1 VHEPDDNAH
10 VTSDEPAFEA
20 FTVPDAPTSN
30 AETSTKTVG
39 VSSDV
44 TSSDD
49 DTPESL
55 SLLRS
60 GTPNAGDSVSITI
73 AFAPA
78 MLLVPDGKVVELIG
92 FPTVSSTVPM
102 TKFKTVRSAEFSPA
116 AMVYVPTRD
125 VPADA
130 AVRVTVAPVS
140 SVTTIVF
147 PDCTSS
153 LVVAVILTDCDAR

>member
-1 VHEPDDNAH
+1 MHEPDDNAH

-55 SLLRS
+55 PDSKS
-60 GTPNAGDSVSITI
+60 GTPIPTGAVESI
-73 AFAPA
+73 
-78 MLLVPDGKVVELIG
+78 V
-92 FPTVSSTVPM
+92 TVPVDADD
-102 TKFKTVRSAEFSPA
+102 KFPA
-116 AMVYVPTRD
+116 ASTAYALYVPSD
-125 VPADA
+125 NP
-130 AVRVTVAPVS
+130 VALS
-140 SVTTIVF
+140 
-147 PDCTSS
+147 D
-153 LVVAVILTDCDAR
+153 VAVSAAEIVT

>member
-30 AETSTKTVG
+30 AETSTETVG

-55 SLLRS
+55 PDSKS
-60 GTPNAGDSVSITI
+60 GTPI
-73 AFAPA
+73 
-78 MLLVPDGKVVELIG
+78 
-92 FPTVSSTVPM
+92 PTGSAESTVMVAESEFDAGPVVPLPL
-102 TKFKTVRSAEFSPA
+102 TEFALSRIFTVPSDVQDTDTDIEDPEAALGVIAQSEAVVSALTTSKSLAMIPETLSEKLSP
-116 AMVYVPTRD
+116 
-125 VPADA
+125 
-130 AVRVTVAPVS
+130 
-140 SVTTIVF
+140 
-147 PDCTSS
+147 
-153 LVVAVILTDCDAR
+153 